1 MLTRDREQ
9 LTYTIRNG
17 MESWIRFISCE
28 TWGHQSGRRNSLELK
43 CDE

>member
-28 TWGHQSGRRNSLELK
+28 TWPPDGSEKQSRAEVR
-43 CDE
+43 